1 MKRIS
6 KTILI
11 LAICAWTG
19 NGTSLLN
26 ASNSHR
32 ITRAELELQQRRP
45 PHDRPPHRDHIMG
58 DRDFQYLY
66 KTIKKK
72 HFEKDRLE
80 LLSVGVLD
88 NHFSCRQCAQLMSI
102 FSFDSNKL
110 EVLDIMAEHIVDL
123 ENAAFIFE
131 TITFDSNRKKAADKL
146 RTHRHHP

>member
-32 ITRAELELQQRRP
+32 ITRAELEMQQHRP
-45 PHDRPPHRDHIMG
+45 RPNRPMSREHVMSDK
-58 DRDFQYLY
+58 DFQYLY

-72 HFEKDRLE
+72 SFDRDRLE

-88 NHFSCRQCAQLMSI
+88 NYFSCRQCAKLLSLY
-102 FSFDSNKL
+102 SFDKDKL
-110 EVLDIMAEHIVDL
+110 KVLDIMAKHIVDL
-123 ENAAFIFE
+123 DNAYLILDSFRFE
-131 TITFDSNRKKAADKL
+131 SDRRKAANMLKL
-146 RTHRHHP
+146 RRR

>member
-19 NGTSLLN
+19 TGTSLLN

-32 ITRAELELQQRRP
+32 ITRAELEMQQHRP
-45 PHDRPPHRDHIMG
+45 RPSRPMTRGHVMNDK
-58 DRDFQYLY
+58 DFQYLY

-72 HFEKDRLE
+72 SFDRDRME

-88 NHFSCRQCAQLMSI
+88 NYFSCRQCAKILSLY
-102 FSFDSNKL
+102 SFDDEKL
-110 EVLDIMAEHIVDL
+110 KVLDIMAGHIVDM
-123 ENAAFIFE
+123 ENVN
-131 TITFDSNRKKAADKL
+131 TILKSFKFDSNQRKAADIL
-146 RTHRHHP
+146 GFRRR

>member
-1 MKRIS
+1 MKRIP

-11 LAICAWTG
+11 LAICAWTE

-32 ITRAELELQQRRP
+32 ITRAELEMQQRRP
-45 PHDRPPHRDHIMG
+45 PHDRPSHRDHIMS

-88 NHFSCRQCAQLMSI
+88 NHFSCRQCAKILSLY
-102 FSFDSNKL
+102 SFDKDKL
-110 EVLDIMAEHIVDL
+110 KVLDIMARHIVDL
-123 ENAAFIFE
+123 DNARLILDSFRFE
-131 TITFDSNRKKAADKL
+131 SDRRKAANMLGL
-146 RTHRHHP
+146 RRR

>member
-32 ITRAELELQQRRP
+32 ITRAELELKQHRP
-45 PHDRPPHRDHIMG
+45 RPNRPMPREHVMNDK
-58 DRDFQYLY
+58 DFQYLY

-72 HFEKDRLE
+72 SFNRDRLE

-88 NHFSCRQCAQLMSI
+88 NYFSCRQCSKIMSLY
-102 FSFDSNKL
+102 SFDDDKL
-110 EVLDIMAEHIVDL
+110 KVLDIMSGHIVDL
-123 ENAAFIFE
+123 ENRN
-131 TITFDSNRKKAADKL
+131 TILRSLKFDSNRRKAADIL
-146 RTHRHHP
+146 GIRRR

>member
-11 LAICAWTG
+11 LAICAWIG

-26 ASNSHR
+26 ATNSHR

-45 PHDRPPHRDHIMG
+45 HHDRPQHRNLIMG
-58 DRDFQYLY
+58 ERDFQFLY

-88 NHFSCRQCAQLMSI
+88 NYFSCRQCAKLLSLY
-102 FSFDSNKL
+102 SFDKDKL
-110 EVLDIMAEHIVDL
+110 KVLNIMAKHIVDL
-123 ENAAFIFE
+123 DNAHLILDSFKFE
-131 TITFDSNRKKAADKL
+131 SDRRKAAQML
-146 RTHRHHP
+146 GIRRR

>member
-11 LAICAWTG
+11 LAIYAWTG

-26 ASNSHR
+26 ATNSHR

-45 PHDRPPHRDHIMG
+45 HHDRPQHRNLIMG
-58 DRDFQYLY
+58 ERDFQFLY

-88 NHFSCRQCAQLMSI
+88 NYFSCRQCAKLLSLY
-102 FSFDSNKL
+102 SFDKDKL
-110 EVLDIMAEHIVDL
+110 KVLNIMAKHIVDL
-123 ENAAFIFE
+123 DNAHLILGSFKFE
-131 TITFDSNRKKAADKL
+131 SDRRKAAQML
-146 RTHRHHP
+146 GIRRR

>member
-11 LAICAWTG
+11 LAICAWIG

-26 ASNSHR
+26 ATNSHR

-45 PHDRPPHRDHIMG
+45 HHDRPQHRNLIMG
-58 DRDFQYLY
+58 EKDFQFLY

-88 NHFSCRQCAQLMSI
+88 NFFSCRQCAKLLSLY
-102 FSFDSNKL
+102 SFDKDKL
-110 EVLDIMAEHIVDL
+110 KVLNIMAKHIVDL
-123 ENAAFIFE
+123 DNAHLILDSFKFE
-131 TITFDSNRKKAADKL
+131 SDRRKAAQML
-146 RTHRHHP
+146 GIRRR

>member
-32 ITRAELELQQRRP
+32 ITRAELEMQQHRP
-45 PHDRPPHRDHIMG
+45 RPNRPMSREHVMNDK
-58 DRDFQYLY
+58 DFQYLY

-72 HFEKDRLE
+72 SFDRDRLE
-80 LLSVGVLD
+80 LLSVGYWTIISVAD
-88 NHFSCRQCAQLMSI
+88 NVQKSFRSI
-102 FSFDSNKL
+102 PSMMTS
-110 EVLDIMAEHIVDL
+110 
-123 ENAAFIFE
+123 
-131 TITFDSNRKKAADKL
+131 
-146 RTHRHHP
+146 

>member
-1 MKRIS
+1 MKGIS

-11 LAICAWTG
+11 LAIFAWIG

-26 ASNSHR
+26 AANSHR

-45 PHDRPPHRDHIMG
+45 PHDRPSHRDHIMS

-72 HFEKDRLE
+72 HFEKERLE

-88 NHFSCRQCAQLMSI
+88 NHFSCRQCAKILSLY
-102 FSFDSNKL
+102 SSDKDKL
-110 EVLDIMAEHIVDL
+110 KVLDIMARHIVDL
-123 ENAAFIFE
+123 DNAHLILDSFRFE
-131 TITFDSNRKKAADKL
+131 SNRRKAANML
-146 RTHRHHP
+146 GPRRR